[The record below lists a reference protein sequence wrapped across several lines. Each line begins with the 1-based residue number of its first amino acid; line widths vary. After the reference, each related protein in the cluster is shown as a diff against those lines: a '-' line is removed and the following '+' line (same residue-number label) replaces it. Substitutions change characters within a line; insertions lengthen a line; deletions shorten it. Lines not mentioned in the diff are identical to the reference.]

1 MKKENKF
8 FLRPF
13 LKGQTLNHFKLKAAL
28 IRRSGILS
36 VSYELKGPVQNLSIP
51 VSTGGPERRNGLWV
65 ETCFELFIGPID
77 SEAYWEFNLS
87 ASGNWNV
94 YRFNAC
100 RKGMQ
105 EEHAIE
111 ALPFT
116 VVILPDSLTLNIEV
130 DLKKFILSEQKIEL
144 ALCAVVKDINASVT
158 YWALAHH
165 GTKPDFH
172 RRDGF
177 TIKL

>member
-8 FLRPF
+8 FLIPF
-13 LKGQTLNHFKLKAAL
+13 STVKMQNDFKLEAAL
-28 IRRSGILS
+28 VRRSGILS

-51 VSTGGPERRNGLWV
+51 VSIGKPERRNGLWV
-65 ETCFELFIGPID
+65 ETCFELFMGPID
-77 SEAYWEFNLS
+77 SEAYWEFNFS
-87 ASGNWNV
+87 PSGNWNI
-94 YRFNAC
+94 YRFDAY
-100 RKGMQ
+100 RQGMQ

-111 ALPFT
+111 ALPFGAA
-116 VVILPDSLTLNIEV
+116 ILQDSFNLNIEIE
-130 DLKKFILSEQKIEL
+130 LGKFTLSGQKIEV

-177 TIKL
+177 IIKL

>member
-1 MKKENKF
+1 MKKKDKF

-13 LKGQTLNHFKLKAAL
+13 STGKTQNDFKLEASL
-28 IRRSGILS
+28 IRRSGILA
-36 VSYELKGPVQNLSIP
+36 VSYKLKGPVQNLSIP
-51 VSTGGPERRNGLWV
+51 LSTGEPERRNGLWV
-65 ETCFELFIGPID
+65 ETCFELFMGSID

-87 ASGNWNV
+87 PSGNWNV
-94 YRFNAC
+94 YKFNAY
-100 RKGMQ
+100 RQGMK

-111 ALPFT
+111 ALPFS
-116 VVILPDSLTLNIEV
+116 VVILQDSLKLSIEI
-130 DLKKFILSEQKIEL
+130 DLGKFILPEQAINV
-144 ALCAVVKDINASVT
+144 ALCAVVKDINTSVT

-177 TIKL
+177 LIEL